1 MRRFGIVAV
10 VLVLAAVS
18 TASAGDWNM
27 FGPRTLG
34 MGGAGA
40 SSARGAWSLMLNPAG
55 LAEPDE
61 AARISLSFGADIRD
75 LGLSDAID
83 ALADY
88 DWERI
93 QGDPTSSEN
102 AAAVNDIV
110 AQLRIMNE
118 KALMVGVGGGLFTT
132 FGKFGIGV
140 NGGFRAAFSP
150 RVDLVNI
157 VPIASNVPNSF
168 AYNTSKVAIVA
179 MTLAE
184 VPIGYARKFEVGKG
198 SMSVGGTVKIMR
210 GATYSAAVDPTTA
223 STDEF
228 RDEIND
234 SEKTSVNLGFDL
246 GAIYHPPYKNL
257 SFGLVARNINSPKFD
272 TIDGGEVSED
282 AQIRVGGELALFNRL
297 LSVAVDAD
305 LNKRG
310 TILDGYG
317 PNNEQYKEQW
327 IGGGISLEGSPWI
340 FETALRLGVMQ
351 NMADSELGMIY
362 TGGLSIGFK
371 WLHVSLSG
379 AVSQEE
385 SEVVDAKYPAGAS
398 VMLAIESTW

>member
-1 MRRFGIVAV
+1 
-10 VLVLAAVS
+10 LAAVS
-18 TASAGDWNM
+18 VASAGDWNM

-75 LGLSDAID
+75 LGLFDAVD

-88 DWERI
+88 DWEDM
-93 QGDPTSSEN
+93 QNDPLGN
-102 AAAVNDIV
+102 IAAINDVV

-118 KALMVGVGGGLFTT
+118 KALLVGVGGGLFTT

-150 RVDLVNI
+150 RIDTYHIEAV
-157 VPIASNVPNSF
+157 ASNVPNSF
-168 AYNTSKVAIVA
+168 VYNTSRVAIVA

-210 GATYSAAVDPTTA
+210 GATYSAAVYPTTA

-228 RDEIND
+228 RDEITD
-234 SEKTSVNLGFDL
+234 SEKTSVNLGLDL

-272 TIDGGEVSED
+272 TSDGGEVSED
-282 AQIRVGGELALFNRL
+282 MQIRVGGELALFNRL

-310 TILDGYG
+310 TLLQNYGADGKEYS
-317 PNNEQYKEQW
+317 EQW
-327 IGGGISLEGSPWI
+327 IGGGVSIEGSPWI

-351 NMADSELGMIY
+351 NIADDELGMIY

-379 AVSQEE
+379 AVSKEQ
-385 SEVVDAKYPAGAS
+385 SEVEDATYPAGAS

>member
-1 MRRFGIVAV
+1 
-10 VLVLAAVS
+10 
-18 TASAGDWNM
+18 
-27 FGPRTLG
+27 
-34 MGGAGA
+34 
-40 SSARGAWSLMLNPAG
+40 
-55 LAEPDE
+55 
-61 AARISLSFGADIRD
+61 
-75 LGLSDAID
+75 
-83 ALADY
+83 
-88 DWERI
+88 
-93 QGDPTSSEN
+93 
-102 AAAVNDIV
+102 
-110 AQLRIMNE
+110 
-118 KALMVGVGGGLFTT
+118 
-132 FGKFGIGV
+132 
-140 NGGFRAAFSP
+140 
-150 RVDLVNI
+150 
-157 VPIASNVPNSF
+157 
-168 AYNTSKVAIVA
+168 
-179 MTLAE
+179 
-184 VPIGYARKFEVGKG
+184 
-198 SMSVGGTVKIMR
+198 
-210 GATYSAAVDPTTA
+210 
-223 STDEF
+223 
-228 RDEIND
+228 
-234 SEKTSVNLGFDL
+234 
-246 GAIYHPPYKNL
+246 
-257 SFGLVARNINSPKFD
+257 
-272 TIDGGEVSED
+272 VSED